1 MQVMATILSGL
12 KMVNAVRQTQTNS
25 TLFRREKMARKIDEQ
40 VKLAIAMRDGQTFVI
55 KRLRNVT
62 DSATGVVS
70 QMEVSKRINQWWW
83 TEGNRILLQLKYGTR
98 VLVLNGKDKNTIEV
112 GSGDELIKVLELVK
126 TSVNNGEL
134 DGAIEVASV
143 KVRERFKK

>member
-1 MQVMATILSGL
+1 
-12 KMVNAVRQTQTNS
+12 
-25 TLFRREKMARKIDEQ
+25 
-40 VKLAIAMRDGQTFVI
+40 
-55 KRLRNVT
+55 
-62 DSATGVVS
+62 
-70 QMEVSKRINQWWW
+70 MEVARRVNGWWW

-98 VLVLNGKDKNTIEV
+98 VLLLNGKDKNTIEV

-134 DGAIEVASV
+134 DAAIEVASV

>member
-1 MQVMATILSGL
+1 MATILSAF
-12 KMVNAVRQTQTNS
+12 KMVNAVRQVKMDSTQ
-25 TLFRREKMARKIDEQ
+25 FRRQKMAKKIDEQ
-40 VKLAIAMRDGQTFVI
+40 VKLAIAMRDGQTCVI
-55 KRLRNVT
+55 KRLRSIT
-62 DSATGVVS
+62 DKATGLVS

-98 VLVLNGKDKNTIEV
+98 VLLLNGKDKNTIEI

-134 DGAIEVASV
+134 DAAIEVASV

>member
-1 MQVMATILSGL
+1 MATILSAF
-12 KMVNAVRQTQTNS
+12 KMVNAVRQVKVDSTQ
-25 TLFRREKMARKIDEQ
+25 FRRQKMAKKIDEQ
-40 VKLAIAMRDGQTFVI
+40 VKLAIALRDGQTCVI

-62 DSATGVVS
+62 DKSTGLVS

-83 TEGNRILLQLKYGTR
+83 TESNRILLQLKYGTR
-98 VLVLNGKDKNTIEV
+98 VLLLNGKDKNTIEI

-134 DGAIEVASV
+134 DSAIEAASV

>member
-1 MQVMATILSGL
+1 MATILSAF
-12 KMVNAVRQTQTNS
+12 KMVNAVRQVKMDSTQ
-25 TLFRREKMARKIDEQ
+25 FRRQKMAKKIDEQ
-40 VKLAIAMRDGQTFVI
+40 VKLAIAMRDGQTCVI

-62 DSATGVVS
+62 DKATGLVS

-98 VLVLNGKDKNTIEV
+98 VLLLNGKDKNTIEI

-134 DGAIEVASV
+134 DAAIEVASV

>member
-1 MQVMATILSGL
+1 MATILSAL
-12 KMVNAVRQTQTNS
+12 KMVNAVRQSQTNS
-25 TLFRREKMARKIDEQ
+25 TQFRRQKMAKKIDEQ
-40 VKLAIAMRDGQTFVI
+40 VKLAIAMRDGETFMV

-62 DSATGVVS
+62 DKATGLVS

-83 TEGNRILLQLKYGTR
+83 TEGARILLQLKYGTR
-98 VLVLNGKDKNTIEV
+98 VLLLNGKDKNTIEI

-134 DGAIEVASV
+134 DAAMEAASV

>member
-1 MQVMATILSGL
+1 MATILSAL
-12 KMVNAVRQTQTNS
+12 KMVNAVRQSQIDS
-25 TLFRREKMARKIDEQ
+25 KQFRRQKMSKKIDEQ

-62 DSATGVVS
+62 DKASGVVS

-83 TEGNRILLQLKYGTR
+83 NEGNRILLQLKYGSR
-98 VLVLNGKDKNTIEV
+98 VLLLNGKDKNTIEI
-112 GSGDELIKVLELVK
+112 GSGDELIKTLEIVK

-134 DGAIEVASV
+134 DSVIEAASV

>member
-1 MQVMATILSGL
+1 MATILSAL
-12 KMVNAVRQTQTNS
+12 KMVNAVRQSQTNS
-25 TLFRREKMARKIDEQ
+25 TQFRRQKMAKKIDEQ
-40 VKLAIAMRDGQTFVI
+40 VKLAIAMRDGETFMV

-62 DSATGVVS
+62 DKATGLVS

-83 TEGNRILLQLKYGTR
+83 TEGARILLQLKYGTR
-98 VLVLNGKDKNTIEV
+98 VLLLNGKDKNTIEI

-134 DGAIEVASV
+134 DAAIESASV

>member
-1 MQVMATILSGL
+1 MASILSAF
-12 KMVNAVRQTQTNS
+12 KMVNAVRQVKMDSTQY
-25 TLFRREKMARKIDEQ
+25 RRQKMAKKIDEQ
-40 VKLAIAMRDGQTFVI
+40 VKLAVALRDGQTCVI

-62 DSATGVVS
+62 DKASGLVS

-98 VLVLNGKDKNTIEV
+98 VLLLNGKDKNTIEV
-112 GSGDELIKVLELVK
+112 GSGDELIKVLELVT

-134 DGAIEVASV
+134 DAAIEAASV

>member
-1 MQVMATILSGL
+1 
-12 KMVNAVRQTQTNS
+12 MVNAVRQVKMDSTQ
-25 TLFRREKMARKIDEQ
+25 FRRQKMAKKIDEQ
-40 VKLAIAMRDGQTFVI
+40 VKLAIAMRDGETFVI
-55 KRLRNVT
+55 KRLRSIT
-62 DSATGVVS
+62 DKATGLVG

-98 VLVLNGKDKNTIEV
+98 VLLLNGKDKNTIEI

>member
-1 MQVMATILSGL
+1 MATILSAF
-12 KMVNAVRQTQTNS
+12 KMVNAVRQVKMDSTQ
-25 TLFRREKMARKIDEQ
+25 FRRQKMAKKIDEQ
-40 VKLAIAMRDGQTFVI
+40 VKLAVAIRDGQTCVI
-55 KRLRNVT
+55 KRLRSIT
-62 DSATGVVS
+62 DKATGLVS

-98 VLVLNGKDKNTIEV
+98 VLLLNGKDKNTIEV

-134 DGAIEVASV
+134 DAAIEVASV

>member
-1 MQVMATILSGL
+1 MATILSAF
-12 KMVNAVRQTQTNS
+12 KMVNAVRQVKIDSAQ
-25 TLFRREKMARKIDEQ
+25 FRRQKMAKKIDEQ
-40 VKLAIAMRDGQTFVI
+40 VKLAIALRDGQTYVI
-55 KRLRNVT
+55 KRLRNLT
-62 DSATGVVS
+62 DKASGLVS

-98 VLVLNGKDKNTIEV
+98 VLLLNGKDKNTIEI

-134 DGAIEVASV
+134 DAAIEVASV

>member
-1 MQVMATILSGL
+1 
-12 KMVNAVRQTQTNS
+12 MVNAVRQVKMDSTQ
-25 TLFRREKMARKIDEQ
+25 FRRQKMAKKIDEQ
-40 VKLAIAMRDGQTFVI
+40 VKLAIAMRDGETFVI
-55 KRLRNVT
+55 KRLRSIT
-62 DSATGVVS
+62 DKATGLVG

-98 VLVLNGKDKNTIEV
+98 VLLLNGKDKNTIEI

-134 DGAIEVASV
+134 DAAIEVASV

>member
-1 MQVMATILSGL
+1 
-12 KMVNAVRQTQTNS
+12 MVNAVRQTQTNS

>member
-1 MQVMATILSGL
+1 MATILSAL
-12 KMVNAVRQTQTNS
+12 KMVNAVRQSQIDS
-25 TLFRREKMARKIDEQ
+25 KQFRRQKMSTKIDEQ

-62 DSATGVVS
+62 DKASGVVS

-83 TEGNRILLQLKYGTR
+83 NEGNRILLQLKYGSR
-98 VLVLNGKDKNTIEV
+98 VLLLNGKDKNTIEI
-112 GSGDELIKVLELVK
+112 GSGDELIKTLEIVK

-134 DGAIEVASV
+134 DSVIEAASV

>member
-1 MQVMATILSGL
+1 
-12 KMVNAVRQTQTNS
+12 MVNAVRQVKMDSTQ
-25 TLFRREKMARKIDEQ
+25 FRRQKMAKKIDEQ
-40 VKLAIAMRDGQTFVI
+40 VKLAIAMRDGHTFVI
-55 KRLRNVT
+55 KRLRSVT
-62 DSATGVVS
+62 DKATGLVS

-83 TEGNRILLQLKYGTR
+83 TEGNRILLQLKYGSR
-98 VLVLNGKDKNTIEV
+98 VLLLNGKDKNTIEI

-134 DGAIEVASV
+134 DTAIEAASV

>member
-1 MQVMATILSGL
+1 MATILSAL
-12 KMVNAVRQTQTNS
+12 KMVNAVRQVKMDSTQ
-25 TLFRREKMARKIDEQ
+25 FRRQKMAKKIDEQ

-55 KRLRNVT
+55 KRLRSIT
-62 DSATGVVS
+62 DKATGLVS

-98 VLVLNGKDKNTIEV
+98 VLLLNGKDKNTIEI

-134 DGAIEVASV
+134 DAAIEVASV

>member
-1 MQVMATILSGL
+1 MATILSAFN
-12 KMVNAVRQTQTNS
+12 MVNAVRQVKMDSTQ
-25 TLFRREKMARKIDEQ
+25 FRRQKMAKKIDEQ
-40 VKLAIAMRDGQTFVI
+40 VKLAVAIRDGQTCVI
-55 KRLRNVT
+55 KRLRSIT
-62 DSATGVVS
+62 DKATGLVS

-98 VLVLNGKDKNTIEV
+98 VLLLNGKDKNTIEV

-134 DGAIEVASV
+134 DAAIEVASV

>member
-1 MQVMATILSGL
+1 MATILSAFR
-12 KMVNAVRQTQTNS
+12 MVNAVRQVKMDSTQ
-25 TLFRREKMARKIDEQ
+25 FRRQKMAKKIDEQ
-40 VKLAIAMRDGQTFVI
+40 VKLAIALRDGQTCVI

-62 DSATGVVS
+62 DKATGLVS

-98 VLVLNGKDKNTIEV
+98 VLLLNGKDKNTIEI

-134 DGAIEVASV
+134 DAAIEAASV

>member
-1 MQVMATILSGL
+1 MATILSAFR
-12 KMVNAVRQTQTNS
+12 MVNAVRQVKMDSTQ
-25 TLFRREKMARKIDEQ
+25 FRRQKMAKKIDEQ
-40 VKLAIAMRDGQTFVI
+40 VKLAIALRDGQTCVI

-62 DSATGVVS
+62 DKATGLVS

-98 VLVLNGKDKNTIEV
+98 VLLLNGKDKNTIEI

-134 DGAIEVASV
+134 DAAIEVASV

>member
-1 MQVMATILSGL
+1 
-12 KMVNAVRQTQTNS
+12 MVNAVRQVKMDSTQ
-25 TLFRREKMARKIDEQ
+25 FRRQKMAKKIDEQ
-40 VKLAIAMRDGQTFVI
+40 VKLAIALRDGQTCVI

-62 DSATGVVS
+62 DKSTGLVS

-98 VLVLNGKDKNTIEV
+98 VLLLNGKDKNTIEI

-134 DGAIEVASV
+134 DVAIESASV

>member
-1 MQVMATILSGL
+1 MATILSAF
-12 KMVNAVRQTQTNS
+12 KMVNAVRQVKMDSTQ
-25 TLFRREKMARKIDEQ
+25 FRRQKMAKKIDEQ
-40 VKLAIAMRDGQTFVI
+40 VKLAIAMRDGQTCVI
-55 KRLRNVT
+55 KRLRSIT
-62 DSATGVVS
+62 DKATGLVS

-98 VLVLNGKDKNTIEV
+98 VLLLNGKDKNTIEI

-134 DGAIEVASV
+134 DAAIEAASV

>member
-1 MQVMATILSGL
+1 MATILSAF
-12 KMVNAVRQTQTNS
+12 KMVNAVRQVKMDSTQ
-25 TLFRREKMARKIDEQ
+25 FRRQKMAKKIEEQ
-40 VKLAIAMRDGQTFVI
+40 VKLAIAMRDGETFVI
-55 KRLRNVT
+55 KRLRSIT
-62 DSATGVVS
+62 DKATGLVS
-70 QMEVSKRINQWWW
+70 QMEVARRVNGWWW

-98 VLVLNGKDKNTIEV
+98 VLLLNGKDKNTIEV

-134 DGAIEVASV
+134 DAAIEVASV

>member
-1 MQVMATILSGL
+1 
-12 KMVNAVRQTQTNS
+12 MVNAVRQVKMDSTQ
-25 TLFRREKMARKIDEQ
+25 FRRQKMAKKIDEQ

-55 KRLRNVT
+55 KRLRSIT
-62 DSATGVVS
+62 DKATGLVS

-98 VLVLNGKDKNTIEV
+98 VLLLNGKDKNTIEV

-134 DGAIEVASV
+134 DAAIEVASV